1 MHLFDLEDFNW
12 LVKIKL
18 NEMKMQCY
26 CPFMTLSTVAVI
38 VFIIIFVFENI
49 YNGFSWFLINF
60 NFVFFLIIISKLTVS
75 MGKILTGYVLCYIVV
90 YKSAQTTAAL
100 SARQYQYYLLFI
112 ISTDFFLSVFFFL
125 LGLRERPTDLPDLYS
140 FIFR

>member
-1 MHLFDLEDFNW
+1 MLLPVHDVEHRRGHCVHHHICLRKYIQWIQLISHQFQFR
-12 LVKIKL
+12 
-18 NEMKMQCY
+18 
-26 CPFMTLSTVAVI
+26 FF
-38 VFIIIFVFENI
+38 FI
-49 YNGFSWFLINF
+49 
-60 NFVFFLIIISKLTVS
+60 IIISKLTVS